1 MPEKREALEHAEGA
15 DRQDPCDMAKARWV
29 ESQSPE
35 VQPHT
40 HCDSVSEQCCQDTVV
55 HRSQPETSTRQS
67 MGNDPIQGDEWDAY
81 VALDTFNTD
90 GTRDRLRD
98 ASPMA
103 TEFP

>member
-1 MPEKREALEHAEGA
+1 
-15 DRQDPCDMAKARWV
+15 
-29 ESQSPE
+29 
-35 VQPHT
+35 
-40 HCDSVSEQCCQDTVV
+40 
-55 HRSQPETSTRQS
+55 

-98 ASPMA
+98 ESPMA